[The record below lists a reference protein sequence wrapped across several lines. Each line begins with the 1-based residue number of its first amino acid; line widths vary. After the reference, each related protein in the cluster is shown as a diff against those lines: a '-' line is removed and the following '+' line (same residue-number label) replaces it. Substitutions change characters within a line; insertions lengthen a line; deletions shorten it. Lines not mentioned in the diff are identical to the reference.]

1 MLHDMLHAAGSVRV
15 PAGGGGPPRGP
26 RPNSLRQGALPDDPG
41 SHVTRDT
48 WQHDL

>member
-1 MLHDMLHAAGSVRV
+1 MLHDVLHAAGSVRV

-26 RPNSLRQGALPDDPG
+26 RPSRLRQGALPDDPG

-48 WQHDL
+48 GQHDL

>member
-1 MLHDMLHAAGSVRV
+1 MLHDVLHAAGSVRV

-48 WQHDL
+48 